1 MRDGPDKVDEA
12 VAVVMAWAEEYGVE
26 FVSPS
31 MAAGLLDRLRE
42 TGSDTDPKSHEE
54 IERGA

>member
-1 MRDGPDKVDEA
+1 MRDRPDEMDEA

-42 TGSDTDPKSHEE
+42 TGNDTDPKSREE
-54 IERGA
+54 IEREA